1 MNKMNYPPQTGQN
14 IIASSINATST
25 SSVVVDPFF
34 QNHPFF
40 SQLQQSQAHQQQQQ
54 QEQSNPLQ
62 NYFK

>member
-1 MNKMNYPPQTGQN
+1 MNYPPQTGQN
-14 IIASSINATST
+14 IIASSTNPT
-25 SSVVVDPFF
+25 SSVVDPFF

-40 SQLQQSQAHQQQQQ
+40 SQLQQSQAQAHQQQ

>member
-14 IIASSINATST
+14 IIASSINAPST
-25 SSVVVDPFF
+25 SSVVDPFF

>member
-14 IIASSINATST
+14 IIASSTNPTKS
-25 SSVVVDPFF
+25 VVDPFF

-40 SQLQQSQAHQQQQQ
+40 SQLQQSQAQQ